1 MISCPI
7 RFARI
12 LLVAPAA
19 KAQWIE
25 SLLKCEGA
33 WDCLG
38 PFSIAE
44 AMQHLRSGMDP
55 DALLL
60 VPEPDTAEYLALA
73 REIKF
78 GHAPGRISV
87 IFLLSAELDDCRA
100 QAYQAGANDVIQLPV
115 SRDELTLRLLNT
127 VHTKRA
133 TDSLENATV
142 VITSLAKAIEGRD
155 AYTCGHVER
164 VATYAIEIGK
174 RVGLGED
181 ELAALQT
188 GALVHDIGKIIIPD
202 HVLNKPG
209 PLTGEEMANMK
220 RHPVI
225 GHQILQP
232 LHTFQKVLPIV
243 RWHHERPNGH
253 GYPDGLSGEAL
264 PLLPRIAS
272 VADFFDAI
280 STDRPYRPALPLET
294 CQKLLWDAAEKGDL
308 DAELVRVLFDIIGA
322 HVLVHAVSAGAKDS

>member
-1 MISCPI
+1 MNSYPV

-12 LLVAPAA
+12 LLVGPAA
-19 KAQWIE
+19 QAQPIE
-25 SLLKCEGA
+25 AMLKCEGT
-33 WDCLG
+33 WECLG
-38 PFSIAE
+38 PLSIAE
-44 AMQHLRSGMDP
+44 AIHHLRSGMDP
-55 DALLL
+55 DALLI
-60 VPEPDTAEYLALA
+60 VPGPEMTGHLALA

-78 GHAPGRISV
+78 GHAPGPIAV
-87 IFLLSAELDDCRA
+87 VFLLNAELADGRTA
-100 QAYQAGANDVIQLPV
+100 AYQAGANDVIELPV
-115 SRDELTLRLLNT
+115 TRDELALRLLNA
-127 VHTKRA
+127 VRTKRA

-164 VATYAIEIGK
+164 VATYAVEIGK

-181 ELAALQT
+181 DLAALQT

-209 PLTGEEMANMK
+209 PLTDEEMANIK

-225 GHQILQP
+225 GHQMLQP

-243 RWHHERPNGH
+243 RWHHERPNGQ
-253 GYPDGLSGEAL
+253 GYPDGLAGEAL
-264 PLLPRIAS
+264 PLLPRIVS
-272 VADFFDAI
+272 VADVFDAI

-294 CQKLLWDAAEKGDL
+294 CRQVLSEAAEKGDL
-308 DAELVRVLFDIIGA
+308 DAELVGALFDIFA
-322 HVLVHAVSAGAKDS
+322 SPVLVHAVGTGATDR